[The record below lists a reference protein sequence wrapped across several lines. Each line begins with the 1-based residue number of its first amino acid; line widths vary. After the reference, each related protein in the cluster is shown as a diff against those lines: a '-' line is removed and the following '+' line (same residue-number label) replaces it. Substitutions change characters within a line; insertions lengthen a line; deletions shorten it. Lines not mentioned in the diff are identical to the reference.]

1 MKNKPIVVI
10 APTEAEI
17 GPFRR
22 LAVPGIHL
30 WITGVGTIG
39 AALNTMQAIVKFD
52 PRLIILGGIAGAY
65 AGSGLAIGDTVLV
78 GTETT
83 ADMGAF
89 RGDGFHPKFGTRLTC
104 PHTARYPLFP
114 TVHSN
119 SVNCAGAP
127 FIRTDGIQIENMEG
141 AGFFHACLI
150 TDTPFLELRTVSN
163 IVGADRAEWDIEGAA
178 LALSGS
184 LNLLIHEIEA

>member
-22 LAVPGIHL
+22 LAAPGIHL
-30 WITGVGTIG
+30 WITGVGAIS
-39 AALNTMQAIVKFD
+39 AALNTMQAIAKFN

-65 AGSGLAIGDTVLV
+65 PDSGFAVGDTVLV
-78 GTETT
+78 ETETT

-89 RGDGFHPKFGTRLTC
+89 HADGFHPKFGTWFTC
-104 PHTARYPLFP
+104 PHTARYPFFP
-114 TVHSN
+114 IVHSN
-119 SVNCAGAP
+119 SVNGACAP
-127 FIRTDGIQIENMEG
+127 FVRTAGIQIENMEG

-150 TDTPFLELRTVSN
+150 TDTPFLELRTISN
-163 IVGADRAEWDIEGAA
+163 IVGADRADWDIEGAA

-184 LNLLIHEIEA
+184 LNRLLHEIEA